1 MQETN
6 IEKYKNVFISVFN
19 VPESELNGGFEAEKV
34 AKWDSITHLSLCTA
48 IEDEFDIMFDSE
60 DMLELRSFEKGKEIL
75 AKYEI
80 EF

>member
-1 MQETN
+1 MMTN
-6 IEKYKNVFISVFN
+6 FDRYKNAFIGVFN
-19 VPESELNGGFEAEKV
+19 VNESELNVNFEAGKV
-34 AKWDSITHLSLCTA
+34 KKWDSITHLSLCTA

-60 DMLELRSFEKGKEIL
+60 DMLELRSFEIGKEIL